1 MADLSIHV
9 PRLRD
14 LRARQLLR
22 SARTVATYGV
32 DRAGADE
39 VSGPQTVSKESSNY
53 WSIPSGGS
61 APSDLCQSGADRTAR
76 EPVGEHFIKANKL
89 LSARMNRT
97 VEHHDRGW
105 CGKMLAEESMILGG
119 QSDGGWEE
127 GVGHVSEAWSLV
139 VENRGAETSKG
150 SVSWQLCKFWGITSQ
165 RALGS
170 RPPAVG

>member
-9 PRLRD
+9 SRLRD

-22 SARTVATYGV
+22 SARTVATYGI

-53 WSIPSGGS
+53 WNIPSGGS
-61 APSDLCQSGADRTAR
+61 VPSVLCQRRADRTAP
-76 EPVGEHFIKANKL
+76 EPVGEHFIKTNEL
-89 LSARMNRT
+89 LSAPMNST
-97 VEHHDRGW
+97 VEHHDCGQ

-127 GVGHVSEAWSLV
+127 GVGHASKAWSLV
-139 VENRGAETSKG
+139 VENHGAETSKG
-150 SVSWQLCKFWGITSQ
+150 SVSWWLCKFCGITSQ